1 VAQILGIVC
10 IFFAVDLEKARLPRP
25 YHRVFE
31 DGNECRRCCTGNAAQ
46 ILGIVCIFFA
56 VDLEKAQLPRPET
69 DWLLIGF
76 VAFHFLTHLLLS
88 LINCVAE
95 YKHAKT

>member
-1 VAQILGIVC
+1 MNVIATLQETWLDHLLYSVVTVC
-10 IFFAVDLEKARLPRP
+10 
-25 YHRVFE
+25 E
-31 DGNECRRCCTGNAAQ
+31 DGNECRRCCAGNAAQ